1 MLNAILFLVL
11 AAAPVAVPV
20 AAAPMTTTLA
30 TSPDGTCSGHGDCKW
45 DERCEHRECV
55 PHKPRA
61 GIASDCN
68 PGRKDPPPK
77 GKEGDTRE
85 EKPVYNPKV

>member
-1 MLNAILFLVL
+1 MLSAILFLVL
-11 AAAPVAVPV
+11 AAPIAI
-20 AAAPMTTTLA
+20 APMTTA
-30 TSPDGTCSGHGDCKW
+30 TSSDGTCSGRGDCKW